1 MLLPEWNSLLVLELC
16 FDTCNSVRWHFIIL
30 YGFSV
35 TSLDKN
41 LHLLSEFKDK
51 SGFFLD
57 SVILKCLIIFK
68 IFVSIIK
75 LLLSTDYAFLCKN
88 LSFDISYS
96 IAWNNFELYSF
107 TSLCLNINSH
117 DLANFE
123 DEGWFILDSVARKL
137 FLVLKP
143 LSSEEKMLL
152 FLRNAFF
159 VLNVR
164 FYPSYRIRWYY
175 FKLDGLTC
183 ISLDKNC
190 HGLSKSENKSRFW
203 LDFILSK
210 REGIFKI
217 LSSEVELLLSTQNTS
232 FFKNHRFYVSYC
244 VSW

>member
-1 MLLPEWNSLLVLELC
+1 MLLSEWNSLLVLKLC
-16 FDTCNSVRWHFIIL
+16 FDTRDSVRWHFIIL

-41 LHLLSEFKDK
+41 LHLLSEFHYK

-57 SVILKCLIIFK
+57 SVILKSLIIFK
-68 IFVSIIK
+68 IFVSIVK
-75 LLLSTDYAFLCKN
+75 LLLGTDYAFLCKN

-96 IAWNNFELYSF
+96 IAWKNFELYSF
-107 TSLCLNINSH
+107 TSLCFNINPH

-123 DEGWFILDSVARKL
+123 DDGWLILDSIARKL
-137 FLVLKP
+137 FFILNP

-152 FLRNAFF
+152 FLRNTLL

-203 LDFILSK
+203 LDTILSK
-210 REGIFKI
+210 RAGIFKI
-217 LSSEVELLLSTQNTS
+217 LSSEVELLLSTHNPS

-244 VSW
+244 VWW